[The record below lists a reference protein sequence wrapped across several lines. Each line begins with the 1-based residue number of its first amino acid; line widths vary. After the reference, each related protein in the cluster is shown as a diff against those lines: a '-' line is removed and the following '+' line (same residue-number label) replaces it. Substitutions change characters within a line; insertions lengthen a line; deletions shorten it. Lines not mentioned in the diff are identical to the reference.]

1 MLSKSAQHS
10 REQLQALARQRLI
23 GKEVL
28 DDDRPETR
36 QLAGVCSPL
45 PQILRTG
52 FDHIAELL
60 EHVDEGILFE

>member
-1 MLSKSAQHS
+1 MLSKSAQRS
-10 REQLQALARQRLI
+10 REQRQALARQRLI
-23 GKEVL
+23 GEEVL
-28 DDDRPETR
+28 DDDRLKTR

-60 EHVDEGILFE
+60 EHVDEHIFFE

>member
-1 MLSKSAQHS
+1 MSNFKLLCVNASSARTCS
-10 REQLQALARQRLI
+10 TT
-23 GKEVL
+23 
-28 DDDRPETR
+28 PETR